1 MDIILSIWFLYYHFI
16 ELIFQNFV
24 SHIQYLFVF
33 RVLRL
38 FRIARLFKF
47 NRYFS
52 GGALIFEAF
61 GLSTGPLILLLFSI
75 LLTCIFFSSFM
86 FYAEQTVSTFDM
98 NTTEWRYADGM
109 WSPFQSI
116 FHCFW
121 WCIVT
126 ITTVGYGDIYPH
138 STLGKIIASFTMVC
152 GILMLAFPL
161 TIIASNFSE
170 LYGAKKRKES
180 MKTPSEI
187 EEELA
192 QSKRSKHEL
201 FKFIGDKSNFVESK
215 IEDLEQEITKLKTEM
230 TSLRVSLDYLRSLEE
245 GIVVEVH
252 NVELHKRDKKGVEL
266 KSDDSDT

>member
-1 MDIILSIWFLYYHFI
+1 M
-16 ELIFQNFV
+16 
-24 SHIQYLFVF
+24 QYLFVF

-61 GLSTGPLILLLFSI
+61 GLSNGPLILLLFSI

-86 FYAEQTVSTFDM
+86 FYAEQTVSTFNV
-98 NTTEWRYADGM
+98 NTTEWLYEDGM

-138 STLGKIIASFTMVC
+138 STTGKIIASFAMII

-161 TIIASNFSE
+161 TIISSNFSE
-170 LYGAKKRKES
+170 LYAAKKRKES
-180 MKTPSEI
+180 LRTPVEI

-192 QSKRSKHEL
+192 HSKRSKHEL
-201 FKFIGDKSNFVESK
+201 FKFIGEKSNYVESK
-215 IEDLEQEITKLKTEM
+215 IDNLEQEIGKLKTEM
-230 TSLRVSLDYLRSLEE
+230 TFLRVSLDYLKSLEE
-245 GIVVEVH
+245 GNVVEVH
-252 NVELHKRDKKGVEL
+252 
-266 KSDDSDT
+266 KSDDKKEVELDMDDST